1 MFPTTTAHTFIPRA
15 DLPMKVNGE
24 EINIKKLYEKF
35 RGTNSHGLVA
45 AQFLGA
51 LNMFFGGDP
60 EITRKYLTE
69 FYQNMTVSNLST
81 DKSFY
86 FDALMD
92 ISAEINIMLRRLVD
106 QKNERIK
113 KEHDD
118 TDLKIETKYEID
130 DLPSPPET
138 ITIEEDDLNN
148 EPESVDEKSKRIG
161 DVIENTLETA
171 TQIEISDA
179 DRKKEQEWLD
189 DFLRGIA
196 PPTEQKL
203 NDKAIAQV
211 LSEETDNPQMDGN

>member
-15 DLPMKVNGE
+15 DLPMNVNGE

-86 FDALMD
+86 FHALMD

-189 DFLRGIA
+189 NFLRGIA

>member
-1 MFPTTTAHTFIPRA
+1 
-15 DLPMKVNGE
+15 
-24 EINIKKLYEKF
+24 
-35 RGTNSHGLVA
+35 
-45 AQFLGA
+45 
-51 LNMFFGGDP
+51 
-60 EITRKYLTE
+60 
-69 FYQNMTVSNLST
+69 
-81 DKSFY
+81 
-86 FDALMD
+86 MD

-118 TDLKIETKYEID
+118 TDLKIETKYEVD
-130 DLPSPPET
+130 DVPSPPET

-189 DFLRGIA
+189 SFLGGIT

-203 NDKAIAQV
+203 NEKAIA
-211 LSEETDNPQMDGN
+211 